1 MAGEITEDGLLG
13 GRLRLRQP
21 ADGYRAAI
29 DPVFLAAAVPAREGE
44 RVLDVGAGAGAAALC
59 LAARVPGCQVVGLE
73 LQNDLAELAR
83 VNARL
88 NGLEGRVDVLT
99 GDLLAPPP
107 RLAPGSFHHV
117 MTNPPHLRSEAAI
130 PPPEA
135 AKAQAHVEGGADLD
149 AWMRFCVNMLR
160 AKGTLTVVH
169 RADRLDDLLAALR
182 GRVGEV
188 TILPLWP
195 KAGRP
200 AKRLLVRA
208 RKGVGTP
215 LALVPGLVLH
225 EEDGTYTRVAEAVL
239 RRGAG
244 LE

>member
-1 MAGEITEDGLLG
+1 MPQRTTEDGLLD
-13 GRLRLRQP
+13 GRVRLRQP
-21 ADGYRAAI
+21 AGGYRAAI

-44 RVLDVGAGAGAAALC
+44 RVLDVGAGTGAAALC
-59 LAARVPGCQVVGLE
+59 LAARVPGCRVVGLE
-73 LQNDLAELAR
+73 VQPDMAELAR
-83 VNARL
+83 GNVQR
-88 NGLEGRVDVLT
+88 NGCDGRVEMLT

-117 MTNPPHLRSEAAI
+117 MTNPPHLAAANAL

-135 AKAQAHVEGGADLD
+135 AKARAHVEHGVDLD

-160 AKGTLTVVH
+160 AKGTLTVIH

-182 GRVGEV
+182 GRVGDV

-195 KAGRP
+195 KADRP

-208 RKGVGTP
+208 RKGVATP

-225 EEDGTYTRVAEAVL
+225 EEDGAYTRVAEAVL